1 MITQGD
7 QTTTIEPISV
17 VMPVLNEERYLAESV
32 RRILAQD
39 YPAELELIL
48 ALGPSRDG
56 TTRLAEQIAAA
67 DPRVITVDNP
77 SGSIPAGVN
86 TAIKAAR
93 HAVVA
98 RVDGHALLPPG
109 YLRMAV
115 MTLSVT
121 GAVNVGGIMAAEGVT
136 PFQQAVA
143 WAMTSR
149 FGVGASRFHTGGR
162 PGPVDTVYL
171 GVFRRSAIE
180 RVGGYDEEYLRA
192 EDWELNHRIRQSG
205 GVIWFHPGLRVTYRP
220 RDCAG
225 ALGRQY
231 FHYGR
236 WRRVVGRQHPGTNN
250 LRYLAPPTAT
260 AVIAAGSLAGLAG
273 AAALAAG
280 ARGPWPLAA
289 LAGLAAPAA
298 YGAGVLAVTASAA
311 RQLRPSVAARLPV
324 VLATMHLSWGAGFL
338 TSPRRLV
345 PHGAAAR
352 RGRPGRRGRAGS
364 LGAAQRP
371 GAAEQ
376 ASAFLSPLRAAPA
389 QRAGGPG
396 ADAAAARRNGAP
408 DEPRRVPSLPQPLAA
423 PDS

>member
-1 MITQGD
+1 
-7 QTTTIEPISV
+7 
-17 VMPVLNEERYLAESV
+17 MPVLNEERYLADSV
-32 RRILAQD
+32 RAVLAQD
-39 YPAELELIL
+39 YPAELEVIL
-48 ALGPSRDG
+48 ALGPSGDATSEIAQR
-56 TTRLAEQIAAA
+56 IAAQ

-77 SGSIPAGVN
+77 SGRIPVAVN
-86 TAIKAAR
+86 IAIKAAM
-93 HAVVA
+93 HPLIA

-109 YLRMAV
+109 YLRLAAA
-115 MTLSVT
+115 TLSQT
-121 GAVNVGGIMAAEGVT
+121 GAANVGGIMAAAGVT

-171 GVFRRSAIE
+171 GVFRRTAIE

-220 RDCAG
+220 RDGAG

-250 LRYLAPPTAT
+250 LRYLAAPTAT
-260 AVIAAGSLAGLAG
+260 AVIAGGTLAGLAG
-273 AAALAAG
+273 LAALALG
-280 ARGPWPLAA
+280 AQGPWPGMA

-298 YGAGVLAVTASAA
+298 YGAGVLAVAASAA
-311 RQLRPSVAARLPV
+311 RQLRPPAAVRLPAA
-324 VLATMHLSWGAGFL
+324 LATMHLSWGAGFL

-345 PHGAAAR
+345 P
-352 RGRPGRRGRAGS
+352 RGRPGAARDDLLEPDQPGELAGQH
-364 LGAAQRP
+364 LDPGALASDRPRP
-371 GAAEQ
+371 GRLEREQ
-376 ASAFLSPLRAAPA
+376 AAS
-389 QRAGGPG
+389 GG
-396 ADAAAARRNGAP
+396 
-408 DEPRRVPSLPQPLAA
+408 
-423 PDS
+423 

>member
-1 MITQGD
+1 
-7 QTTTIEPISV
+7 
-17 VMPVLNEERYLAESV
+17 MPVLNEARYLAEAV
-32 RRILAQD
+32 ARILDQD

-56 TTRLAEQIAAA
+56 TTQIAERLAAA
-67 DPRVITVDNP
+67 DARVITVDNP
-77 SGSIPAGVN
+77 SGRIPAGVN

-93 HAVVA
+93 HSLIA

-109 YLRMAV
+109 YLRLAAT
-115 MTLSVT
+115 TLSVT
-121 GAVNVGGIMAAEGVT
+121 GAANVGGIMAAEGVT

-171 GVFRRSAIE
+171 GVFRRSAIDQA
-180 RVGGYDEEYLRA
+180 GGYDEEYLRA

-205 GVIWFHPGLRVTYRP
+205 GVIWFHPGMRVTYRP
-220 RDCAG
+220 RDCAA

-280 ARGPWPLAA
+280 ARGPWPLVA

-311 RQLRPSVAARLPV
+311 RQLRPSVAARLPAA
-324 VLATMHLSWGAGFL
+324 LATMHLSWGAGFL

-345 PHGAAAR
+345 PHGRPARRDRAAGMAGVARSAGARRKTAAAR
-352 RGRPGRRGRAGS
+352 RPAAS
-364 LGAAQRP
+364 PPEAAGAAQP
-371 GAAEQ
+371 TDV
-376 ASAFLSPLRAAPA
+376 L
-389 QRAGGPG
+389 AG
-396 ADAAAARRNGAP
+396 
-408 DEPRRVPSLPQPLAA
+408 
-423 PDS
+423 